1 MSRLDPKVAE
11 ENRRDFLE
19 TKLKRAIEKQESEQR
34 IKDAM
39 EVLIQEMNIGDG
51 TTVGHQMGVVLA
63 SQHPTLQ
70 QVFMG
75 AVLKLIETHG
85 MKDYTDLRNEASV
98 EWARELS
105 KSEFSTG
112 FPFI

>member
-11 ENRRDFLE
+11 ENRKDFLE
-19 TKLKRAIEKQESEQR
+19 TKLKRVIRKQDSDNR
-34 IKDAM
+34 IKVAM
-39 EVLIQEMNIGDG
+39 ETLIQEMNIGDG
-51 TTVGHQMGVVLA
+51 EEVGHQMGVTLA
-63 SQHPTLQ
+63 CQHPTLQ

-85 MKDYTDLRNEASV
+85 MKEYTDLRNEASV
-98 EWARELS
+98 QWAKELS